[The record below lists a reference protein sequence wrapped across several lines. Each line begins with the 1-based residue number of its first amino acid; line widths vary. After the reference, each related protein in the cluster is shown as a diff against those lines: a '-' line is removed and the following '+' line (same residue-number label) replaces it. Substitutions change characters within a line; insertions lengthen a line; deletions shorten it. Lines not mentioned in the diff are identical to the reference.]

1 MLSSDLPNDAL
12 FIQLSEECGELVQA
26 AMKLVRHH
34 YCVGHGMNPFTDEPL
49 VLENNLVEE
58 LADVLVVMDAIFAK
72 HPIIQSKVGEVRH
85 AKEIRWYERLNRRND
100 E

>member
-1 MLSSDLPNDAL
+1 MVSSDLSDEAL

-26 AMKLVRHH
+26 AMKLVRHD
-34 YCVGHGMNPFTDEPL
+34 YCVDHGMDPFTDEPL